1 MTRMSPGK
9 VVVGSEDDFRGASVT
24 KCLTAPGRAPF
35 AVTIASMRGSFQ
47 GGNKSSNLQQSLER
61 ERGNGFADTKTGRW
75 EDFDLAQTSTKAP
88 DPMDIALGAAVRIR
102 RRTIGISQ
110 EALAEQCGVSF
121 QQIQK
126 YENGA
131 NRISFSRLVQIA
143 RALKCRVVDLM
154 DVLDGPDRETT
165 GDLDLLTRM
174 RTPGAVEL
182 LAAFE
187 EMAPEARSALVT
199 LLRAV
204 TPPVAV
210 EANERQVA

>member
-1 MTRMSPGK
+1 
-9 VVVGSEDDFRGASVT
+9 
-24 KCLTAPGRAPF
+24 
-35 AVTIASMRGSFQ
+35 
-47 GGNKSSNLQQSLER
+47 
-61 ERGNGFADTKTGRW
+61 
-75 EDFDLAQTSTKAP
+75 
-88 DPMDIALGAAVRIR
+88 MDVALGAAVRIR

-154 DVLDGPDRETT
+154 DVLDAPDRETS
-165 GDLDLLTRM
+165 GDIDLLTRM
-174 RTPGAVEL
+174 RTPGALEL
-182 LAAFE
+182 LAAYE
-187 EMAPEARSALVT
+187 LMAPDARTSLVG

-204 TPPVAV
+204 TAQPTA
-210 EANERQVA
+210 AAAKSRQIA

>member
-1 MTRMSPGK
+1 
-9 VVVGSEDDFRGASVT
+9 
-24 KCLTAPGRAPF
+24 
-35 AVTIASMRGSFQ
+35 
-47 GGNKSSNLQQSLER
+47 
-61 ERGNGFADTKTGRW
+61 
-75 EDFDLAQTSTKAP
+75 
-88 DPMDIALGAAVRIR
+88 MDIALGAAVRIR
-102 RRTIGISQ
+102 RRTMGISQ

-174 RTPGAVEL
+174 RTPGAIEL
-182 LAAFE
+182 LAAYE
-187 EMAPEARSALVT
+187 QMAPEARSALVS
-199 LLRAV
+199 LLRTVTLPAV
-204 TPPVAV
+204 V
-210 EANERQVA
+210 ETKQRQIA

>member
-1 MTRMSPGK
+1 
-9 VVVGSEDDFRGASVT
+9 
-24 KCLTAPGRAPF
+24 
-35 AVTIASMRGSFQ
+35 
-47 GGNKSSNLQQSLER
+47 
-61 ERGNGFADTKTGRW
+61 
-75 EDFDLAQTSTKAP
+75 
-88 DPMDIALGAAVRIR
+88 MDIALGAAVRIR

-154 DVLDGPDRETT
+154 DVLDGPDREIT

-174 RTPGAVEL
+174 RTPGAIEL
-182 LAAFE
+182 LAAYE
-187 EMAPEARSALVT
+187 QMTPEARSSLVS

-204 TPPVAV
+204 ALPAESEAKQHEVA
-210 EANERQVA
+210 

>member
-1 MTRMSPGK
+1 M
-9 VVVGSEDDFRGASVT
+9 
-24 KCLTAPGRAPF
+24 
-35 AVTIASMRGSFQ
+35 
-47 GGNKSSNLQQSLER
+47 
-61 ERGNGFADTKTGRW
+61 ADP
-75 EDFDLAQTSTKAP
+75 STKAP
-88 DPMDIALGAAVRIR
+88 DPMDVALGAAVRIR

-174 RTPGAVEL
+174 RTPGAIEL
-182 LAAFE
+182 LAAYE
-187 EMAPEARSALVT
+187 QMPQEARTSLVG
-199 LLRAV
+199 LLRAL
-204 TPPVAV
+204 TAPADVA
-210 EANERQVA
+210 AKARQIA

>member
-1 MTRMSPGK
+1 
-9 VVVGSEDDFRGASVT
+9 
-24 KCLTAPGRAPF
+24 
-35 AVTIASMRGSFQ
+35 
-47 GGNKSSNLQQSLER
+47 
-61 ERGNGFADTKTGRW
+61 
-75 EDFDLAQTSTKAP
+75 
-88 DPMDIALGAAVRIR
+88 MDIALGAAVRIR

-154 DVLDGPDRETT
+154 DVLDGPDRQTT

-174 RTPGAVEL
+174 RTPGTIEL
-182 LAAFE
+182 LAAYE
-187 EMAPEARSALVT
+187 QMTPEARSSLIS
-199 LLRAV
+199 LLRAI
-204 TPPVAV
+204 TLPAGS
-210 EANERQVA
+210 EAKRHEAA

>member
-1 MTRMSPGK
+1 MP
-9 VVVGSEDDFRGASVT
+9 E
-24 KCLTAPGRAPF
+24 
-35 AVTIASMRGSFQ
+35 
-47 GGNKSSNLQQSLER
+47 
-61 ERGNGFADTKTGRW
+61 
-75 EDFDLAQTSTKAP
+75 TSTKAP

-102 RRTIGISQ
+102 RRTMGISQ

-154 DVLDGPDRETT
+154 DVLDAPEREAT

-174 RTPGAVEL
+174 RTPGALEL
-182 LAAFE
+182 LAAYE
-187 EMAPEARSALVT
+187 MMAPEARSSLVS
-199 LLRAV
+199 LLRAL
-204 TPPVAV
+204 VAGTAEPAKARV
-210 EANERQVA
+210 IA

>member
-1 MTRMSPGK
+1 
-9 VVVGSEDDFRGASVT
+9 
-24 KCLTAPGRAPF
+24 
-35 AVTIASMRGSFQ
+35 
-47 GGNKSSNLQQSLER
+47 
-61 ERGNGFADTKTGRW
+61 
-75 EDFDLAQTSTKAP
+75 
-88 DPMDIALGAAVRIR
+88 MDIALGAAVRIR

-154 DVLDGPDRETT
+154 DVLDGPDRENT
-165 GDLDLLTRM
+165 GDVDLLTRM
-174 RTPGAVEL
+174 RTPGAIEL
-182 LAAFE
+182 LAAYE
-187 EMAPEARSALVT
+187 QMAPEARSSLVS

-204 TPPVAV
+204 VPAV
-210 EANERQVA
+210 GVETKERQVA